1 VALTATRR
9 DAALTAKDFASA
21 MHKIVLGDP
30 RETLLDPEERRRVA
44 VHESGHAIVARF
56 IPAAEPLS
64 RVSIPP
70 RGFALGATQ
79 QVEAPDRHIITQPQL
94 EARLG
99 VLMRGYA
106 AERMLLGCV
115 SSGSENDLQVAT
127 DLAFKMVAHYGM
139 SPRVGP
145 VFHEQRVEHPF
156 LGQKLATEA
165 AVSDATSH
173 TIEDEARRVLHAALD
188 FATRTLEAHKSSHAG
203 MVAALLDRET
213 LEKGDLESLLRLGEK
228 SDDRERALVH

>member
-1 VALTATRR
+1 
-9 DAALTAKDFASA
+9 
-21 MHKIVLGDP
+21 
-30 RETLLDPEERRRVA
+30 
-44 VHESGHAIVARF
+44 
-56 IPAAEPLS
+56 
-64 RVSIPP
+64 
-70 RGFALGATQ
+70 
-79 QVEAPDRHIITQPQL
+79 
-94 EARLG
+94 
-99 VLMRGYA
+99 MRGYA